1 MGPWLSAGCLDVVS
15 VAMSG
20 GAGLDDGDA
29 GDPPLEDAVGGSPS
43 GESVAAQEADGV
55 VGEDAVAAA
64 AVGDDL
70 LVMRELCQPVV
81 ELLEGNVDGA
91 GQVAAGVLGFG
102 SDV

>member
-1 MGPWLSAGCLDVVS
+1 MVS

-29 GDPPLEDAVGGSPS
+29 GDPPLEYAVGGSPG
-43 GESVAAQEADGV
+43 GESVGVQEADGV

-70 LVMRELCQPVV
+70 LVVR
-81 ELLEGNVDGA
+81 
-91 GQVAAGVLGFG
+91 
-102 SDV
+102 